1 MNFDFSEDFAS
12 YRGLLGNGQP
22 SPLQKLREEWS
33 SKRLTAS
40 RQEDD
45 VNWISPR
52 PQELFASPRK
62 DEPPRVQSGALNA
75 RDLGSVIAEP
85 KEDAFVA
92 ARASVRR
99 LEYEKLE
106 MWISSGG
113 NVEEFAPWFREM
125 LMDQD
130 DLAFI
135 SALRAV
141 AAHYR
146 RCAQQQAL
154 GDSMTP
160 VPICWLSTLAERL
173 WTPPASEKVAQEVAE
188 LVAACLAMSE
198 SSSTRQFFERFA
210 GLQRG
215 KVHLIAVC
223 KEVLQREDLEELM
236 RIVTESTPEQLPA
249 AAWHSLPKELQDL
262 AERPEEPLDSTASP
276 SPVRTDGTGTTDS
289 PATPWSLWTPGPS
302 PKSWRQRVR
311 CLEHLAERGADASSL
326 WPQLLLQVEDA
337 HPAISAAALQC
348 IARLAPQ
355 MMTPADHLVTRLAAA
370 LRQRLKEPRCRLRTA
385 AVDLLRSFCC
395 NNSGNSSVQLLMQSL
410 QLSKEQAKKAVA
422 EFRDMSRCEAGAE
435 LPEALEALMME
446 AFPRP
451 CAAGTPSPDRRLP
464 MSPVTE
470 LLAEG
475 HGHGIVPGEI
485 PQVPKPVIL
494 TPRKVEV
501 EPLRGSGLQLPWE
514 STLLSFEA
522 TPQRPAIAAIA
533 EEPASEKQ
541 VERSEWT
548 PGHQEDSIE
557 EQAPVA
563 HELPRSLNHSDGS
576 IGTPKQFEAREDHG
590 ELTWTFQKI
599 HMITLD
605 LSRSGCDEVSL
616 LQQLATQLARPA
628 FHGPLRRF
636 LRRWLQRQRMK
647 AAVKE
652 NCAPSDRHGKS
663 GNLRM
668 NDYASLRELCTDE
681 DLPGAFPHS
690 VLSQL
695 RPLLSSSTRSTRPAS
710 QQAAVEALE
719 QCAYACGPFAQHL
732 HLSHSFAVPLLRLST
747 QRPHSAFRRSVAK
760 TLLRTADGMRKVWRL
775 WMQAAV
781 GGKVPGTEQAL
792 VAESLHLVAQLE
804 WQEGL
809 KEVLQDILAVST
821 LHLEAPNSR
830 LRHAATTCLRSLAK
844 HLGTTRLQQEVSAV
858 APLRLNVVLSTLAS
872 QGPEASRCVP
882 LERPRRKDPSPAT
895 SEVVPVVPTA
905 SEPGQPVDLE
915 ESEQSEL
922 DILEAQLSDAVT
934 FDGRALELRTKLQD
948 FSKRH
953 ASMDVVRFVLPAL
966 SYISRQCL
974 DAKDAKDA
982 EEDSSDEEEEAQ
994 APKPAKPAAAE
1005 AEDDEES
1012 SDEEEEEPP
1021 KARALAKQAAAKAG
1035 AKEALQAAREVMT
1048 GLRTFSDEVLGSVES
1063 LPLFRSMLQIL
1074 LELQGLNQREFLR
1087 PCTSQILLEMPP
1099 FLARSMEAIQVEK
1112 QLIAWLQLAS
1122 ELTTWRFGGAQVQ
1135 LNAGQKTWASRFCA
1149 RAVERCT
1156 AAMPRDGGP
1165 LFAWE
1170 VLSEVTRFGENPPG
1184 DEWPSI
1190 LEALRKKMVELYP
1203 SEAHD
1208 FQEVSRHIV
1217 SLKSASIACR

>member
-1 MNFDFSEDFAS
+1 
-12 YRGLLGNGQP
+12 
-22 SPLQKLREEWS
+22 
-33 SKRLTAS
+33 
-40 RQEDD
+40 
-45 VNWISPR
+45 
-52 PQELFASPRK
+52 
-62 DEPPRVQSGALNA
+62 VQSGALNA
-75 RDLGSVIAEP
+75 RDLSVIAEP

-154 GDSMTP
+154 GDSITP

-198 SSSTRQFFERFA
+198 SSSTHQFFERFA

-215 KVHLIAVC
+215 KVHLIAAC

-236 RIVTESTPEQLPA
+236 RIVTESVPEQLPA

-289 PATPWSLWTPGPS
+289 PATPWGLWTPGPS

-311 CLEHLAERGADASSL
+311 CLEHLAERGGDASSL

-348 IARLAPQ
+348 IARLQ
-355 MMTPADHLVTRLAAA
+355 MMAPADHLVARLAAA

-422 EFRDMSRCEAGAE
+422 EFREMSRCEAGAE

-446 AFPRP
+446 AFPRT

-470 LLAEG
+470 ALAEG
-475 HGHGIVPGEI
+475 HGHGIVVGET

-501 EPLRGSGLQLPWE
+501 EPLRGSGLQLPSE

-541 VERSEWT
+541 DLGHLEIHVDTSELT
-548 PGHQEDSIE
+548 PGPQEDIGS
-557 EQAPVA
+557 QAPVE
-563 HELPRSLNHSDGS
+563 HEVPRSLNHSDGS

-652 NCAPSDRHGKS
+652 NCAPMVDQHGKR
-663 GNLRM
+663 GNLRV

-695 RPLLSSSTRSTRPAS
+695 RPLLSSSARSTRPAS

-719 QCAYACGPFAQHL
+719 QCAYACGPFAQRL
-732 HLSHSFAVPLLRLST
+732 HLQSFAVPLLRLST

-760 TLLRTADGMRKVWRL
+760 TLSTAGMRKVWRL

-844 HLGTTRLQQEVSAV
+844 HLGTPRLQQEVSTV

-872 QGPEASRCVP
+872 QGPEVSRCVP
-882 LERPRRKDPSPAT
+882 LERPRRKDPNPAT
-895 SEVVPVVPTA
+895 SEVVTVVPTA
-905 SEPGQPVDLE
+905 SEPGPTVDPE

-922 DILEAQLSDAVT
+922 DILEAQLLDAVT
-934 FDGRALELRTKLQD
+934 IDGRALELRTKLQD
-948 FSKRH
+948 FSKRY
-953 ASMDVVRFVLPAL
+953 ASMDVARFVLPAL

-974 DAKDAKDA
+974 DAKDA
-982 EEDSSDEEEEAQ
+982 E
-994 APKPAKPAAAE
+994 
-1005 AEDDEES
+1005 
-1012 SDEEEEEPP
+1012 
-1021 KARALAKQAAAKAG
+1021 AG

-1048 GLRTFSDEVLGSVES
+1048 GLRTFSDEVLGSVEPV
-1063 LPLFRSMLQIL
+1063 LPLFRWMLQIL

-1122 ELTTWRFGGAQVQ
+1122 ELPTWRFGGAQVQ
-1135 LNAGQKTWASRFCA
+1135 LTAGQKTWASRFCA

-1170 VLSEVTRFGENPPG
+1170 VLSEVTRFGLENPPG

-1190 LEALRKKMVELYP
+1190 LEALCKKIVEFYP

-1217 SLKSASIACR
+1217 SIKSASIACR

>member
-1 MNFDFSEDFAS
+1 MNFDFSEDFTS

-33 SKRLTAS
+33 SKRLTPS
-40 RQEDD
+40 RPEDD
-45 VNWISPR
+45 NVNWIGPR
-52 PQELFASPRK
+52 PQELFASPRN
-62 DEPPRVQSGALNA
+62 DCSVQSGAFHAQNP
-75 RDLGSVIAEP
+75 SVIAEP

-130 DLAFI
+130 DGAFI

-154 GDSMTP
+154 GDSITP

-173 WTPPASEKVAQEVAE
+173 WTASEKVTQEVAE

-198 SSSTRQFFERFA
+198 SSSTHQFFERFA

-215 KVHLIAVC
+215 KVHLIAAC

-236 RIVTESTPEQLPA
+236 RIVAENAPEQLPS
-249 AAWHSLPKELQDL
+249 AAWHSLPQELQDL
-262 AERPEEPLDSTASP
+262 ARPEEPLDSTASP

-311 CLEHLAERGADASSL
+311 CLEHLAERGGDASSL

-355 MMTPADHLVTRLAAA
+355 MMAPADHLVTRLAAA

-422 EFRDMSRCEAGAE
+422 EFREMSRCEAGAE
-435 LPEALEALMME
+435 LPEALEAMME
-446 AFPRP
+446 AFPRT

-470 LLAEG
+470 SLAVTPPVSVA
-475 HGHGIVPGEI
+475 VPGEI

-501 EPLRGSGLQLPWE
+501 EPLRGSGLQLPSE

-522 TPQRPAIAAIA
+522 TPQRPPPIAAIA
-533 EEPASEKQ
+533 EEEPGSEKQ
-541 VERSEWT
+541 DLGKTSPEIQVETSEWT

-557 EQAPVA
+557 EQPFESVTTQLEAKNILTQAPVA
-563 HELPRSLNHSDGS
+563 QLPRSFNHSDAS
-576 IGTPKQFEAREDHG
+576 IGTGTPQFEAREDHA

-647 AAVKE
+647 AAAKE
-652 NCAPSDRHGKS
+652 NCAPADRHGKS
-663 GNLRM
+663 GSLRV

-681 DLPGAFPHS
+681 ALPGAFPHS

-695 RPLLSSSTRSTRPAS
+695 RPLLSSSARSTRPAS

-719 QCAYACGPFAQHL
+719 QCAYACGPFAQRL
-732 HLSHSFAVPLLRLST
+732 HLHSFAVPLLRLST

-760 TLLRTADGMRKVWRL
+760 TLSVAGMRKVWRL
-775 WMQAAV
+775 WMQAV

-804 WQEGL
+804 WQEGS

-844 HLGTTRLQQEVSAV
+844 HLGTTRLQQEVSTV
-858 APLRLNVVLSTLAS
+858 APLRMNVVLSTLAS

-882 LERPRRKDPSPAT
+882 LERPRRKDPGPST
-895 SEVVPVVPTA
+895 SEVVPVVRETA
-905 SEPGQPVDLE
+905 SGPGPTIDL
-915 ESEQSEL
+915 SEKSEL
-922 DILEAQLSDAVT
+922 DILEAQLSDVT
-934 FDGRALELRTKLQD
+934 FDGRALELRAKLQD
-948 FSKRH
+948 FSKRY

-974 DAKDAKDA
+974 DAKDA
-982 EEDSSDEEEEAQ
+982 E
-994 APKPAKPAAAE
+994 
-1005 AEDDEES
+1005 
-1012 SDEEEEEPP
+1012 
-1021 KARALAKQAAAKAG
+1021 AG
-1035 AKEALQAAREVMT
+1035 AKHALQAAREVMI
-1048 GLRTFSDEVLGSVES
+1048 GLRTFGDEVLGFVEP
-1063 LPLFRSMLQIL
+1063 LPMFRFMLQIL

-1087 PCTSQILLEMPP
+1087 PFTSQILLEMPP
-1099 FLARSMEAIQVEK
+1099 FLARSMEAIEVEK
-1112 QLIAWLQLAS
+1112 QLITWLQLAS
-1122 ELTTWRFGGAQVQ
+1122 ELTTWRFEFGGAQVQ
-1135 LNAGQKTWASRFCA
+1135 LNAAQKTWASRFCA

-1156 AAMPRDGGP
+1156 AAMHRDGGP

-1170 VLSEVTRFGENPPG
+1170 VLSEVTRFGVDPPG

-1190 LEALRKKMVELYP
+1190 LEALCKKIVEFYP

-1208 FQEVSRHIV
+1208 FQEVSREAYRQPAKCQHCN
-1217 SLKSASIACR
+1217 S